1 MTHDSDCLVPFAE
14 QFLLFLRSDSGV
26 FPLQCL
32 CRHIRSFIFVLLL
45 LSWFGRRERE
55 IPEEREGQY
64 IILDTSS
71 HLVQGRLFLGSMLH
85 PGVIFFSRER
95 KGTGTRAL

>member
-1 MTHDSDCLVPFAE
+1 MSLSAHTF
-14 QFLLFLRSDSGV
+14 FYFW
-26 FPLQCL
+26 F
-32 CRHIRSFIFVLLL
+32 LL

-85 PGVIFFSRER
+85 PGVNFFFFFWGKER
-95 KGTGTRAL
+95 DKGVKIDMVKDERMEDGGGEI